1 MQCCWSLMYLLYMN
15 GRILSLLGHV
25 LTSFDKQVS
34 IPSSNLPNG
43 IYKWSMTKK
52 NITTVWQLEL
62 GWKKKRKKNKQILN
76 GSFVRGNVCITKVYV
91 ELSLFCALER
101 ECEGLRWMLEK
112 LLCRQVLI
120 TSQVFA
126 ANYWKYEDWSNIEK
140 GSILKLN
147 PSRGAEEG
155 AKITRQ

>member
-1 MQCCWSLMYLLYMN
+1 MYLLYMN

-62 GWKKKRKKNKQILN
+62 GWKKKK
-76 GSFVRGNVCITKVYV
+76 
-91 ELSLFCALER
+91 
-101 ECEGLRWMLEK
+101 
-112 LLCRQVLI
+112 
-120 TSQVFA
+120 
-126 ANYWKYEDWSNIEK
+126 
-140 GSILKLN
+140 
-147 PSRGAEEG
+147 EE
-155 AKITRQ
+155 